1 MARGLRY
8 PAVRKVLVVY
18 CHPNPKSF
26 AHAVMTAVTSGL
38 RAGGANVELLDLYA
52 EGFDPALV
60 VDETRRRRELDKVA
74 ETERHRALLTWCDVL
89 VFVYPMWWG
98 GFPAMLKGFVDR
110 VIVSGVA
117 YTYEGRP
124 ENAVFPRGLLRGKAV
139 HLFYTLDAPALVG
152 LFDPGFVSMY
162 LAVFWYCGVR
172 TVRRH
177 FLARLKRTTPARREA
192 WLREVE
198 QRARRIGAGR

>member
-1 MARGLRY
+1 M
-8 PAVRKVLVVY
+8 RKVLVVY

-26 AHAVMTAVTSGL
+26 THAVMTAVSSGL
-38 RAGGANVELLDLYA
+38 RAGGASVEVVDLYA

-124 ENAVFPRGLLRGKAV
+124 ENAVFPRGLLRGKTV

-152 LFDPGFVSMY
+152 LFDPGFVSVY
-162 LAVFWYCGVR
+162 LAVFWYSGVR
-172 TVRRH
+172 SVRRH

-198 QRARRIGAGR
+198 ARARRIGAGR

>member
-1 MARGLRY
+1 M
-8 PAVRKVLVVY
+8 RKVLVVY

-26 AHAVMTAVTSGL
+26 THAVMTAVTSGL
-38 RAGGANVELLDLYA
+38 RAGGATVEVLDLYA

-60 VDETRRRRELDKVA
+60 VDETRRRRDLDKVEDTA
-74 ETERHRALLTWCDVL
+74 RHRALLTWCDVL

-124 ENAVFPRGLLRGKAV
+124 DSAVFPRGLLRGKSV

-152 LFDPGFVSMY
+152 LCDPGFVSMY
-162 LAVFWYCGVR
+162 FTVFWYSGIR
-172 TVRRH
+172 SVRRH

-198 QRARRIGAGR
+198 ARALRIGAGR